1 MTLLAV
7 VPNPPRPPGRRPR
20 PLTPAGLGLPEQ
32 ARTAGRRDSLTA
44 HVRATVDTQVR
55 VLMAEQAT
63 AGRADS
69 PESVHQ
75 MRVAARRARVALRMD
90 RDGIGPRAAT
100 LRDELAW
107 LGNLLGEVR
116 DLDVLIERLGEDG
129 ATLPEADVPAFGDVV
144 AALLAVR
151 STAADALVAALG
163 KQRYRALLRG
173 LAAEAVVPV
182 DSPAGTGTPIP
193 ADLLVKPV
201 KALHTQLAESAR
213 APSDE
218 GWHILRIRVKR
229 VRYAAEL
236 AARVAGRKRGGALA
250 ELVGE
255 AKTLQE
261 VLGAFQDTVAAEHR
275 LRQLVV
281 TSSDALSPAE
291 WLVLGRLVERQAA
304 RRDQLR
310 EQLPAACGQLY
321 QLTTKPSV

>member
-1 MTLLAV
+1 VTLLAV
-7 VPNPPRPPGRRPR
+7 VPNEPSRTARRPR
-20 PLTPAGLGLPEQ
+20 PLTAAGLGLPERP
-32 ARTAGRRDSLTA
+32 RTAGRRDSLTA

-55 VLMAEQAT
+55 VLMTEQAT

-90 RDGIGPRAAT
+90 RDGIGPKAAK

-116 DLDVLIERLGEDG
+116 DLDVLTERLGEDG
-129 ATLPEADVPAFGDVV
+129 ATLPEADVPAFGDAV
-144 AALLAVR
+144 AALLAIR

-173 LAAEAVVPV
+173 LAAEAVVPAN
-182 DSPAGTGTPIP
+182 DGTASPIP
-193 ADLLVKPV
+193 ADLLVRPV
-201 KALHTQLAESAR
+201 RALHTQLAESAR

-236 AARVAGRKRGGALA
+236 AARVAGRKRGGDLA
-250 ELVGE
+250 ELVSQ

-261 VLGAFQDTVAAEHR
+261 VLGEFQDTVAAEHR

-281 TSSDALSPAE
+281 TSPDALTPAG
-291 WLVLGRLVERQAA
+291 WLALGRLVERQTV
-304 RRDQLR
+304 RREQLR

-321 QLTTKPSV
+321 QLTTKPNA